1 MKFDDEDFIPYC
13 FPYEHNYRNYGQF
26 LISHDIDLKKNNY
39 YIYLISNPFQYNYKK
54 TSNDYSIS
62 VAILVKNKLTKKLSF
77 KIQNFDFKSIL
88 QLNIFAKI
96 NSVGDISFFENF
108 NETFEKKIYETKINI
123 NDSTDCEVLSLEEI
137 VDKFGILKKERI
149 YELDHFKDLEFY
161 LYTINNRKILIP
173 AIEVLKY
180 FYLYNYAYQK
190 EPKSH
195 FCQDIL
201 TPNGILNSL
210 NVNKYDSVKNHY
222 DIEINGNYSIDDRYK
237 ILFFLTNP
245 KRLYLY
251 SNIYNI
257 YKKSNVISARLP
269 RKKLLLNSRVFE
281 YKKQN
286 LLLVL
291 NIITHDLNND
301 FLSDFSCNY
310 SHAKSQFKEKEEG
323 KRDSS
328 KDCKVN
334 IRKNNSLS
342 VNDQLYGNNQLEFDE
357 ETDSDFK
364 LNINC
369 QKASEPITLNAKKIV
384 DTQREQQ
391 GGYKQKDYTN
401 LKETPSTTKNNN
413 GNTDEAVFTK
423 QKYDEEEKEK
433 SKNNLNIIEILNHL
447 KKNSDF
453 LYLGEKV
460 FKFPKVLDH
469 KGKSLKRAFMF
480 LDKKNQIK
488 RKYFVAKLQYKSIKD
503 IYLIELQARANGE
516 QKSFLVIIKNTE
528 TIESINNKFI
538 SKELIDMAINGN
550 RSWFATGLLL
560 KNNEYIIF
568 THRNK
573 IESIEERIITKIN

>member
-26 LISHDIDLKKNNY
+26 LMSHDIDLEKNNY
-39 YIYLISNPFQYNYKK
+39 YIYLISNPFQYTYKK

-88 QLNIFAKI
+88 QLNIFGKI

-108 NETFEKKIYETKINI
+108 NEIFEKKIYETKINI
-123 NDSTDCEVLSLEEI
+123 NDSTDCEVLSLEKV
-137 VDKFGILKKERI
+137 VDRFGILKKERI

-173 AIEVLKY
+173 AIEILKY

-323 KRDSS
+323 KRNPS
-328 KDCKVN
+328 KDYKVS

-342 VNDQLYGNNQLEFDE
+342 VNDQLYGNNELEFDE

-369 QKASEPITLNAKKIV
+369 QKASETIKLNAKKIV

-413 GNTDEAVFTK
+413 GNTDEAVSAK

-573 IESIEERIITKIN
+573 IESIEERIITKLN

>member
-480 LDKKNQIK
+480 LDKKIK
-488 RKYFVAKLQYKSIKD
+488 LNENILLQNY
-503 IYLIELQARANGE
+503 
-516 QKSFLVIIKNTE
+516 
-528 TIESINNKFI
+528 SINQLKIFILSNYRQEQMENKNHF
-538 SKELIDMAINGN
+538 
-550 RSWFATGLLL
+550 
-560 KNNEYIIF
+560 
-568 THRNK
+568 
-573 IESIEERIITKIN
+573 